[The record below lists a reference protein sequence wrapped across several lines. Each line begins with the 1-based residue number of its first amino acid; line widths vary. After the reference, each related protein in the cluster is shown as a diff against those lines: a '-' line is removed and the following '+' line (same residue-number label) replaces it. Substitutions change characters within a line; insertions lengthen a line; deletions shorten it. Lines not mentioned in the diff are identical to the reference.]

1 MRGYRGSMGKWVL
14 KVLSIVGNSGGPAMQ
29 RARGAY
35 GDLYCLASWDRG
47 FRGVCESLGAHR
59 KYGIHR
65 AQAVHACVGLT
76 ECAIYIRPAGPT
88 GSLAFSE
95 PLVS

>member
-65 AQAVHACVGLT
+65 AQSVHACVGLT